1 MDKSQHK
8 KAYKTAGQ
16 LMRLSA
22 EMTGTVEEL
31 LLVETARFILMQSD
45 EIRNLQTE
53 LDELH
58 IKNSRLQYKKRI
70 QSAGLFKRFGWHKSF
85 LGTLIEENNTTHP
98 R

>member
-31 LLVETARFILMQSD
+31 LLVETARFILTQSD
-45 EIRNLQTE
+45 EIRNLQTQ
-53 LDELH
+53 LDLLH
-58 IKNSRLQYKKRI
+58 VENSRLTHRRKPTLSERFERFSWTKSQL
-70 QSAGLFKRFGWHKSF
+70 GL
-85 LGTLIEENNTTHP
+85 
-98 R
+98 